1 MKNTLKRYFSGLLLA
16 CMLMS
21 VCSVFAFAASVE
33 PDGQQSSAYLDSYSA
48 DTDVDSNGKV
58 YISVSVDACV
68 YATQVG
74 AKLIYLYESTNG
86 TSFTKVATFDAT
98 NYPAM
103 LGSGWHYYYTP
114 IEYQGVPG
122 RYYWSAVKC
131 YAGDANGSDSRWY
144 YTVTAH

>member
-1 MKNTLKRYFSGLLLA
+1 MKKTIKRYFSGVLIV
-16 CMLMS
+16 CILMS
-21 VCSVFAFAASVE
+21 VCSAFVSAAATQ
-33 PDGQQSSAYLDSYSA
+33 PDGQQSSAYLSSYSA

-58 YISVSVDACV
+58 YISVSVDSYV

-74 AKLIYLYESTNG
+74 AKLIYLYESING
-86 TSFTKVATFDAT
+86 TSFTKVATFDASY
-98 NYPAM
+98 YPDM
-103 LGSGWHYYYTP
+103 LTSGWHYYDTP
-114 IEYQGVPG
+114 IEYQGVAG